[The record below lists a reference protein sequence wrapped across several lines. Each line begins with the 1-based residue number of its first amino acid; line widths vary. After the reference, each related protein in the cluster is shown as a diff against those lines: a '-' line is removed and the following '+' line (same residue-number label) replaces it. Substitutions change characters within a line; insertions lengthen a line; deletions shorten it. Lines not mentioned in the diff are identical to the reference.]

1 MKRTLRVH
9 DFRALRFMLHDFVQ
23 CFTAACCRFMFG
35 LPNASLKAHLS
46 PWYNIYE
53 VSFMRNDKLSVQ
65 SMDFAITIIHLV
77 KDLRT
82 KKESVISSLNTA
94 KEHK

>member
-1 MKRTLRVH
+1 
-9 DFRALRFMLHDFVQ
+9 
-23 CFTAACCRFMFG
+23 
-35 LPNASLKAHLS
+35 
-46 PWYNIYE
+46 
-53 VSFMRNDKLSVQ
+53 MRNDKLSVQ